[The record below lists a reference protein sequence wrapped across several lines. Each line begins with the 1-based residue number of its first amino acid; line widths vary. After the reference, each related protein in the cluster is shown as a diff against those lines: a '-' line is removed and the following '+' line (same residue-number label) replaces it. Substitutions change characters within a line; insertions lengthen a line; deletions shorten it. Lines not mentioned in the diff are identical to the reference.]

1 MALGSAFTGA
11 GIAVETPPR
20 EPVQG
25 GLFGASNVL
34 PLPPHGELGLF
45 YDTDGIYAAAVAKVE
60 EASDATCLEVTQ
72 ALPDGFDQVHGTP
85 VVVHAAVECT
95 GFGAKLDDFAAAA
108 RARLIAGEERAL
120 EEFVWTTM
128 LPAMADDITPAG
140 GAQKAK
146 RAVGSLNTHAGR
158 VYTYVPTLHFGR
170 DLAADLADHFLVKF
184 DEQKAA
190 AIGGS
195 RAVNGAGYF
204 DKTGPGAVEAGAG
217 EEWAYIT
224 GQTTIWQSEI
234 DVHEAFDTTTNK
246 MFAVAVRRDV
256 IAIDGFAAAA
266 RVTLDQ

>member
-45 YDTDGIYAAAVAKVE
+45 YDTDGIYAADAAKVE
-60 EASDATCLEVTQ
+60 EGDAKCLEMAQ

-95 GFGAKLDDFAAAA
+95 GFGARVEDFADAA

-120 EEFVWTTM
+120 EEFLWESV
-128 LPAMADDITPAG
+128 LPGMADDLTPDA
-140 GAQKAK
+140 ALKAK
-146 RAVGSLNTHAGR
+146 RAVGALQTHAGR

-170 DLAADLADHFLVKF
+170 DVAADLADHFLVKF
-184 DEQKAA
+184 DQNKAA
-190 AIGGS
+190 AIGGA
-195 RAVNGAGYF
+195 RAANGAGYF
-204 DKTGPGAVEAGAG
+204 DKTGPGSVEAGAG
-217 EEWAYIT
+217 EEWVYIT

-234 DVHEAFDTTTNK
+234 DVYQAFDTTTNK

>member
-45 YDTDGIYAAAVAKVE
+45 YDTDGIYQAAIGSVE
-60 EASDATCLEVTQ
+60 EGAEAQCLELAQ
-72 ALPDGFDQVHGTP
+72 AEPDGFDQVFGTP
-85 VVVHAAVECT
+85 VVVQAAVECT
-95 GFGAKLDDFAAAA
+95 GFGAKLSDFADDA

-120 EEFVWTTM
+120 EEYVWTKI
-128 LPAMADDITPAG
+128 LPGMADDLNTAG
-140 GAQKAK
+140 ALKAK
-146 RAVGSLNTHAGR
+146 RAVGRLETHAGQ

-184 DEQKAA
+184 DQDKAA
-190 AIGGS
+190 AIGGA
-195 RAVNGAGYF
+195 RAANGAGYY
-204 DKTGPGAVEAGAG
+204 DKTGPDSVEAGAG
-217 EEWAYIT
+217 EEWLYIT

-234 DVHEAFDTTTNK
+234 DVYEAFDTNTNK

>member
-34 PLPPHGELGLF
+34 PLPQHGELGLF
-45 YDTDGIYAAAVAKVE
+45 YDTDGIYAATVADVE
-60 EASDATCLEVTQ
+60 GGGEASCLEMAQ

-95 GFGAKLDDFAAAA
+95 GFGAKLADFADAA

-120 EEFVWTTM
+120 EEFVWTKVF
-128 LPAMADDITPAG
+128 PGMAEDINPAG
-140 GAQKAK
+140 PLKAK
-146 RAVGSLNTHAGR
+146 RAVGRLETLAGQ

-184 DEQKAA
+184 DQDKAA
-190 AIGGS
+190 AIGGA
-195 RAVNGAGYF
+195 RAANGAGYY
-204 DKTGPGAVEAGAG
+204 DKTGPGAVEAGADG
-217 EEWAYIT
+217 EWLYIT

-234 DVHEAFDTTTNK
+234 DVYEAFDTTTNK